1 MPLFFVFAVI
11 FTILMLEQV
20 PGDPC
25 FHFTEV
31 LLYLLLCLLA
41 YLHPE
46 YITAF
51 VTEADRLIDVL
62 AAFLSVSIGCGN
74 RALFSSEGIRSSS
87 NGFWQNKICV
97 CASMTMQN
105 PPFSQRWLMRSRIR

>member
-11 FTILMLEQV
+11 FTILMLEKCLAILV
-20 PGDPC
+20 SII
-25 FHFTEV
+25 EV

-41 YLHPE
+41 YLHPS

-62 AAFLSVSIGCGN
+62 AAFLSVSIGCGTVLYFHLREYN
-74 RALFSSEGIRSSS
+74 EQLRTILGRTKS
-87 NGFWQNKICV
+87 
-97 CASMTMQN
+97 ASA
-105 PPFSQRWLMRSRIR
+105 PV